1 MIKNL
6 DLLKNMP
13 CDINSD
19 LKLANEKLLELENS
33 NLSEHKKE
41 LQMKVLKD
49 IIRNIKEIYN

>member
-13 CDINSD
+13 CDINAD

-33 NLSEHKKE
+33 KLSKYEKE
-41 LQMKVLKD
+41 LQIKVLRD
-49 IIRNIKEIYN
+49 IIKNIKEIS